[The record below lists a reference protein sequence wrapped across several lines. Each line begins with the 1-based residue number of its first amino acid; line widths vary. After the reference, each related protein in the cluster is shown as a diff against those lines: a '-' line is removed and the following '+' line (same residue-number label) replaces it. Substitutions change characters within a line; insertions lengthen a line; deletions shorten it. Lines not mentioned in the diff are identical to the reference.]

1 MTAVS
6 RNCWFLF
13 FRVYEK
19 RLSLTENNPFAGFAT
34 DAKPRNVRGN
44 AKGHFNKT
52 IMKFTFRLFCS
63 SIILIFLAWTAKMH
77 FVFGGDYVF
86 RLGTLGVLLSIVS
99 QIIGMTKNS
108 ELKYDKLINLY
119 IVNSICLFIAYLGMM
134 MKVSHIMNS
143 QFEKDFVLDFIGI
156 PAILTSII
164 YNFSCIDKLIEASK
178 TTKLLFFRQIL
189 LPWTLFLFSFLL
201 YAIYSVILTR
211 V

>member
-1 MTAVS
+1 
-6 RNCWFLF
+6 
-13 FRVYEK
+13 
-19 RLSLTENNPFAGFAT
+19 
-34 DAKPRNVRGN
+34 
-44 AKGHFNKT
+44 
-52 IMKFTFRLFCS
+52 MKFTFRLFYF

-77 FVFGGDYVF
+77 FVFGGDYLF
-86 RLGTLGVLLSIVS
+86 RLGTIGVLLSIVS

-108 ELKYDKLINLY
+108 ELKHDKLINLCV
-119 IVNSICLFIAYLGMM
+119 VNSICLFIAYLGMM

-164 YNFSCIDKLIEASK
+164 YNFSRIDKLLETSK
-178 TTKLLFFRQIL
+178 TNKLLFYKQIL

-201 YAIYSVILTR
+201 YAIYSLILTT

>member
-1 MTAVS
+1 MPPYAAVLY
-6 RNCWFLF
+6 FIIF
-13 FRVYEK
+13 IGK
-19 RLSLTENNPFAGFAT
+19 
-34 DAKPRNVRGN
+34 KPEGGEEPAIANLRNVSGN
-44 AKGHFNKT
+44 AKGHFNKK

-99 QIIGMTKNS
+99 QIIGMTKNI

-164 YNFSCIDKLIEASK
+164 YNFSRIDKLIEASK
-178 TTKLLFFRQIL
+178 TTKLLFIDKYCYHGHFFC
-189 LPWTLFLFSFLL
+189 FLFYCMLS
-201 YAIYSVILTR
+201 TQ
-211 V
+211 

>member
-1 MTAVS
+1 MHGKKIVKDATVTNKHSCESPA
-6 RNCWFLF
+6 L
-13 FRVYEK
+13 
-19 RLSLTENNPFAGFAT
+19 RLAT
-34 DAKPRNVRGN
+34 FVRGN

-99 QIIGMTKNS
+99 QIIRMTKNS

-143 QFEKDFVLDFIGI
+143 QFEKDFVLDYIGI

-164 YNFSCIDKLIEASK
+164 YNFSRIDKLLETSK
-178 TTKLLFFRQIL
+178 TNKLLFYRQIM
-189 LPWTLFLFSFLL
+189 LPWILFLFSFLL